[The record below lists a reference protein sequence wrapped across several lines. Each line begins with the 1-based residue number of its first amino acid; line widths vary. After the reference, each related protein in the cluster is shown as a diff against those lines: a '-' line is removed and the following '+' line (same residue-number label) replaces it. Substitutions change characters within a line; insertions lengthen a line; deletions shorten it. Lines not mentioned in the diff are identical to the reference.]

1 MLSSENYKPQ
11 IKPQQ
16 TALNKQWQAKQQKA
30 LSLANT
36 VVNEPAKLSVLEM
49 NLTISEVF
57 TKPTIRQAFKG
68 NELGTVIY
76 GVVNSLLNRF
86 LEAFAFTQKLTKS
99 QIDILTVSTLE
110 NFEYETLEDV
120 ILFFKMAR
128 MGQLGVAKKS
138 VDANLLFGEWLPIY
152 LEKKATER
160 EVYLN
165 KKRQEYMDNS
175 AEAMKFYERQKA
187 KKEAERKKQE
197 FQNYI
202 NELTKDM
209 DRQMLEDMIFDW
221 QKDPKRR
228 PYVNE
233 LKKKR
238 KEIK

>member
-1 MLSSENYKPQ
+1 
-11 IKPQQ
+11 
-16 TALNKQWQAKQQKA
+16 
-30 LSLANT
+30 
-36 VVNEPAKLSVLEM
+36 M

-57 TKPTIRQAFKG
+57 TKPTIRTAFKG
-68 NELGTVIY
+68 NELGTIIY
-76 GVVNSLLNRF
+76 SVVNSLLNRF
-86 LEAFAFTQKLTKS
+86 LEAFAFTQKLTKA
-99 QIDILTVSTLE
+99 QIDILTVTTLE
-110 NFEYETLEDV
+110 NFEYETLEDIV
-120 ILFFKMAR
+120 LFFKMAR
-128 MGQLGVAKKS
+128 NGQLGVAKKS

-152 LEKKATER
+152 LEQKATER
-160 EVYLN
+160 ETYLN
-165 KKRQEYMDNS
+165 KKRKEYMDNS
-175 AEAMKFYERQKA
+175 VEAMKFYEHQKA

-202 NELTKDM
+202 NEITKDM